1 MTVNQWIDENM
12 KTVYGH
18 TIRLIDSK
26 TKKGIGDMMLMYID
40 REVQNVKITSRWI
53 FIYI

>member
-18 TIRLIDSK
+18 TIRLIDSN
-26 TKKGIGDMMLMYID
+26 TKKGIGDMMLMYMD
-40 REVQNVKITSRWI
+40 REVKNIKLTSRFLFI
-53 FIYI
+53 FI

>member
-18 TIRLIDSK
+18 TIRLIDSE
-26 TKKGIGDMMLMYID
+26 TKKGVGDMMFMYMD
-40 REVQNVKITSRWI
+40 RKVQNVKITSRWI
-53 FIYI
+53 FIFI

>member
-26 TKKGIGDMMLMYID
+26 TRKGVGDLMFMYID
-40 REVQNVKITSRWI
+40 KEVKNIKLTSKFLFI
-53 FIYI
+53 FV

>member
-18 TIRLIDSK
+18 TIRLIDSN
-26 TKKGIGDMMLMYID
+26 THKGVGDMLILYMN
-40 REVQNVKITSRWI
+40 REVKKIKLTNKFLFI
-53 FIYI
+53 FI

>member
-26 TKKGIGDMMLMYID
+26 TRKGIGDMMFMYMD
-40 REVQNVKITSRWI
+40 REVKRVNITKRFLFI
-53 FIYI
+53 FI